1 MQSVS
6 APGCFRYLECKMFL
20 AIDIAGQILFGF
32 TSYSGDPFIAADWR
46 NSMESEEAQER
57 FVAVLSAGA
66 PEYARLME
74 TDDEEAFKRFK
85 ACMEVMV
92 ARVAAHRGQ
101 VAPTTGE
108 SLLAK
113 FGNVGDAVAAA
124 AAIQES
130 LAALNGTAPVE
141 RRLMFGI
148 GIDYGNALIR
158 EDNIF
163 GITVS
168 IANGLQSS
176 ASGGEI
182 IISGSA
188 YQQLPGREAK
198 KFVHLGAVPVR
209 GAKEAIEVFAYL
221 EAAAATTPISQSK
234 PRDAR
239 EWRRV
244 VRHQSKPGIKNNEI
258 VSGFDNE
265 KDDTLEIRLEKIQD
279 VASCLVLYL
288 TGYIDTYNSWK
299 FQKRVAKAIEAG
311 YIRLIFDIADTET
324 VSSAEI
330 GCYTAFLKAIK
341 PRGGDLVLL
350 RMKPKVYEVYQ
361 LLGFSQFFN
370 IRGNLD
376 EAVAFFAT
384 SDQGGKVASFPR
396 IIKCP
401 VCSRELKASR
411 AGRFRCSECR
421 TILAIDNRGWVFL
434 G

>member
-1 MQSVS
+1 
-6 APGCFRYLECKMFL
+6 MFL
-20 AIDIAGQILFGF
+20 AIDIAGQFLLRF
-32 TSYSGDPFIAADWR
+32 TSYRGDPFMAADWS
-46 NSMESEEAQER
+46 NSMESEEPQEKL
-57 FVAVLSAGA
+57 VAVLSAGA
-66 PEYARLME
+66 PEYVRLMD
-74 TDDEEAFKRFK
+74 TDEEEAFKRLM

-92 ARVAAHRGQ
+92 ALVAAHRGQ
-101 VAPTTGE
+101 VASTTGD

-130 LAALNGTAPVE
+130 LAVLNGTAPVE
-141 RRLMFGI
+141 RQLMFGI

-158 EDNIF
+158 EDNVF
-163 GITVS
+163 GVTVS
-168 IANGLQSS
+168 IANRLQSS
-176 ASGGEI
+176 ASRGEI
-182 IISGSA
+182 LISGSA
-188 YQQLPGREAK
+188 YNQLPGNEGK
-198 KFVHLGAVPVR
+198 KFLHLGAVQVR

-221 EAAAATTPISQSK
+221 EAAPATTPISQSK

-239 EWRRV
+239 EWRRL
-244 VRHQSKPGIKNNEI
+244 VRHQSKPDIKNNDI

-279 VASCLVLYL
+279 VAGCLVLYL
-288 TGYIDTYNSWK
+288 TGYIDTYNSGK

-370 IRGNLD
+370 IQANLD

-384 SDQGGKVASFPR
+384 SDQGGKVVSFPR
-396 IIKCP
+396 IFKCP
-401 VCSRELKASR
+401 VCSMKLKAIR
-411 AGRFRCSECR
+411 AGRFRCSECK
-421 TILAIDNRGWVFL
+421 TILAIDNRGWVIL